1 MDDNDYQ
8 NEAVDHHTEGD
19 YNHHNNDNYNLNDDN
34 QDEECDDDDDFCR
47 LSLFKS
53 PEIFRI
59 LSIETHPT
67 DMKSRLHEYQSK
79 DSLAVCEVNG
89 VELSFHIEGDL
100 GNMHP
105 ELKQFL
111 CVYIVHTRVTIK
123 NGDILPHGVFLSSN
137 IIDGVIHLHFINVDN
152 DCSVNS
158 IPLERLDMSICP
170 LERVLTS
177 DPFYMENLLPQK
189 YMKYLTEYCRSIQSN
204 EQQLV
209 HDDNIDIEDEND
221 VVGKLIASSKK
232 PRKNSRHFVPDPN
245 NILLTNRSTRSRNKP
260 TEDRSILPATG
271 LEAESAKKKKNSGN
285 NVKRTPKKD
294 VPLTN
299 SNVKKVPQVQ
309 LINEKEEIMK
319 YLNDMKNSSETLVK
333 RKMEEISAQLN
344 EFKATNHSQ
353 QTQALFGHENHQQ
366 MQNSKS
372 SDDISRASILQRN
385 LSNQPNHQ
393 RQKQKQQQ
401 QHPHS
406 NYSREHIQNPS
417 CFNEVSDNPQQQQQ
431 QQHHQQQQKQQK
443 QYPLIDLSRGQQQMH
458 TPNSFNETPRG
469 DSMQRQNQF
478 YNSNYYQQQKQ
489 QYQYSS
495 NDSSG
500 GQQQMQ
506 NFDEMT
512 RGIIQQQS
520 NFNNYPHNQQQQQYQ
535 QYSSNDHSCEQQQ
548 KQKSS
553 SFYNRPRDFMQ
564 HQNQFDQHH
573 HPQQQQQKQYQ
584 QYSSNDYSHYG
595 RQQMQNSSCFH
606 EMPHQSGSMQHQ
618 NQFDHRNLYHQP
630 QQQLQLQYQSGASHY
645 NAGQQN
651 VQIFQHPQSYGSISR
666 EEVSTFKKVMICD
679 MMDMIKKI
687 N

>member
-8 NEAVDHHTEGD
+8 NVAVYHHSEGD
-19 YNHHNNDNYNLNDDN
+19 CNHHNNDNYNLNDND
-34 QDEECDDDDDFCR
+34 QDEQCDDDDFCR
-47 LSLFKS
+47 LSLFKC

-59 LSIETHPT
+59 LSIQTHPT

-137 IIDGVIHLHFINVDN
+137 IIDGIIHLHFINVDN

-158 IPLERLDMSICP
+158 IPSERLDMSICP

-189 YMKYLTEYCRSIQSN
+189 HMKYLTEYCRSILALPIVQSN

-209 HDDNIDIEDEND
+209 HDDNIYIEDEND

-245 NILLTNRSTRSRNKP
+245 NILSTNRSTRTRNKP
-260 TEDRSILPATG
+260 TEDRNILPV
-271 LEAESAKKKKNSGN
+271 EAESAKKKKNSGN

-294 VPLTN
+294 VPITN

-309 LINEKEEIMK
+309 VINEKEEIMK
-319 YLNDMKNSSETLVK
+319 YLNDMKNASETLVK
-333 RKMEEISAQLN
+333 RKMEEFSAQLN
-344 EFKATNHSQ
+344 DFKAANHSQ
-353 QTQALFGHENHQQ
+353 QTQAHQQ

-372 SDDISRASILQRN
+372 SDDISRN

-393 RQKQKQQQ
+393 RQRQKQQQ
-401 QHPHS
+401 QHPSS

-417 CFNEVSDNPQQQQQ
+417 CFNELSDHPQQQQQQQQQ
-431 QQHHQQQQKQQK
+431 QQHHQQQQKQ
-443 QYPLIDLSRGQQQMH
+443 YPSSDFSRGQQQMY
-458 TPNSFNETPRG
+458 TSNSFNETPRG

-478 YNSNYYQQQKQ
+478 YNSNYHQQQKQ
-489 QYQYSS
+489 QHEYSS

-500 GQQQMQ
+500 GHQQMQ
-506 NFDEMT
+506 NSSSFDEMP
-512 RGIIQQQS
+512 RGIIQQQ
-520 NFNNYPHNQQQQQYQ
+520 NKFNNYPHNQHQQQYQ
-535 QYSSNDHSCEQQQ
+535 QYSSNDYN
-548 KQKSS
+548 SS

-573 HPQQQQQKQYQ
+573 HPQQQQQQQKQYQ

-606 EMPHQSGSMQHQ
+606 EIPHQSGSMQHQ
-618 NQFDHRNLYHQP
+618 NQFDRHNLHHQP
-630 QQQLQLQYQSGASHY
+630 QLQQQLQLQYQSGASH
-645 NAGQQN
+645 NNPGQQN
-651 VQIFQHPQSYGSISR
+651 VQIYMHPQSYGSIPR

-679 MMDMIKKI
+679 MMDMIKRI